1 MTKLENLTKQL
12 KAAYS
17 EQFEMKSFGKYRIEL
32 HTPYAVFGGV
42 KTPEFLGVDLYIHN
56 DAEPENAIETEV
68 FWSAVKIFA
77 NEDLTKFVPTYSPDK
92 DESEEY
98 VYEERETNDETLQKL
113 ESLAYEPEFIESV
126 QKMSKEFIKRLQ
138 DRIAKL

>member
-1 MTKLENLTKQL
+1 MTKLENVTEQL
-12 KAAYS
+12 RAAYS
-17 EQFEMKSFGKYRIEL
+17 EQFEEKSFGEYRIEL

-42 KTPEFLGVDLYIHN
+42 KTPEFLSVDLYLHN
-56 DAEPENAIETEV
+56 DAEPGNEIETEV
-68 FWSAVKIFA
+68 FWSAIKIFA

-113 ESLAYEPEFIESV
+113 ESLAYEPEFIEFV
-126 QKMSKEFIKRLQ
+126 QKMTEQFIEKLQ